1 MNHRRF
7 LLGVLACIM
16 AVSVFAQADSTP
28 IGPRDVLSIKVLED
42 PTVSTDRITVGP
54 DGRITLNLLGKV
66 DLTGLTPLQA
76 EARIKSL
83 LEAKFMNK
91 ATVAIQVLEY
101 SSKPISI
108 VGAVTRPGN
117 IVGSSESITLIQA
130 ITQAGG
136 LAAGYGKELYV
147 LRTAPTGLTEQIAI
161 DIDDLLVKGNPDL
174 NLPLMPNDVINVPV
188 EQPITVYI
196 LGEVMRPGKSQFRR
210 SQAATL
216 LQALADVGGPTDRA
230 SKIVVLKRRVNGK
243 EQTTDINYV
252 DIIRGKRADIELQ
265 DNDTIYVRESFF

>member
-1 MNHRRF
+1 MNRTVS
-7 LLGVLACIM
+7 LGVLLCLL
-16 AVSVFAQADSTP
+16 AVSAFAQAGGTP
-28 IGPRDVLSIKVLED
+28 IGPRDVLSVKVLED
-42 PTVSTDRITVGP
+42 PSINTDRVTVAP
-54 DGRITLNLLGKV
+54 DGKITLNLLGKV
-66 DLTGLTPLQA
+66 DLSGLTTAQA
-76 EARIKSL
+76 EARISSA
-83 LEAKFMNK
+83 LEARFMNK
-91 ATVAIQVLEY
+91 ATVAVQVVEY

-147 LRTAPTGLTEQIAI
+147 LRTGSTGLTEQIAI
-161 DIDDLLVKGNPDL
+161 DIDDLLVNGNPDL

-188 EQPITVYI
+188 EQPITVYV

-210 SQAATL
+210 SQTATL

-230 SKIVVLKRRVNGK
+230 SKVVVLKRRVNGK
-243 EQTTDINYV
+243 EQTTEVNYV
-252 DIIRGKRADIELQ
+252 DIIRGKKADIELR
-265 DNDTIYVRESFF
+265 DNDTIFLKESFF